1 MICAQLSAG
10 RADEGKPWQ
19 AVAKAHA
26 DTGGL
31 ASWIGVGRYTDDTQ
45 MSLALAQSLVNSCA
59 PFCKSMRHLSAQP
72 PCLVPS
78 S

>member
-1 MICAQLSAG
+1 MFCAQLSAG
-10 RADEGKPWQ
+10 KADEGKPWQ

-31 ASWIGVGRYTDDTQ
+31 AGWEGVGRYTDDTQ
-45 MSLALAQSLVNSCA
+45 MSLALAQSLVSPCA
-59 PFCKSMRHLSAQP
+59 TFCRSMRHLSTQP
-72 PCLVPS
+72 PCLMLS